1 MHCLLSCAQDT
12 ASCVHFLPPLCP
24 VLVHHSTPLIKD
36 QFDQNFELLVAELI
50 QNIKPI
56 HENLLISFNY
66 TQIASANISCKF
78 LLVYFS
84 TTFTA
89 LP

>member
-1 MHCLLSCAQDT
+1 M
-12 ASCVHFLPPLCP
+12 VGVIFFVPLCNRQSFC
-24 VLVHHSTPLIKD
+24 HAPLIKD
-36 QFDQNFELLVAELI
+36 QFDQNFEFLVAELI

-56 HENLLISFNY
+56 HENFLISFNY
-66 TQIASANISCKF
+66 TRIASANISCKF